1 MFRLSGNNAELIIDM
16 GIGPKSDGKLEVT
29 TFDFALELDTLK
41 AELECLF
48 PRNGRCCPR
57 KYLKSCNTIL
67 AKTVLR
73 YEEGDSMDQ
82 INQILNSRFIN
93 SDGKK
98 FIKNFQP
105 EITKQ
110 LGPILKNY
118 INT

>member
-1 MFRLSGNNAELIIDM
+1 MLRLSGNNAELIIDM

-82 INQILNSRFIN
+82 IN
-93 SDGKK
+93 
-98 FIKNFQP
+98 
-105 EITKQ
+105 
-110 LGPILKNY
+110 
-118 INT
+118 